1 MVILVLLRGYK
12 LNNSKRYQELRHFQD
27 LISQSKDAVKYLGYS
42 VEIPKCCTTLV
53 GVNKP

>member
-27 LISQSKDAVKYLGYS
+27 LISQSKDSVKYLGYS